1 MTAIGDGF
9 GSLLFATV
17 FRDLNTAV
25 TMVTCAVAMLV
36 NLAYFSRVAR
46 HWEPYQA
53 RGDEGNHHQEDSEED
68 GLQLTVLAIDGVM
81 S

>member
-17 FRDLNTAV
+17 FRDLNTSV

-36 NLAYFSRVAR
+36 NLAFFSRVAR
-46 HWEPYQA
+46 HWEPYQE
-53 RGDEGNHHQEDSEED
+53 RDEGNRQKEDSAED
-68 GLQLTVLAIDGVM
+68 GLQLTVLAIDGVI